1 MKEKLTT
8 IIKPISDFWKKR
20 SGKQKALFYSAA
32 GIIVILIA
40 IIVGLNSYKDYM
52 PLYSNLSPNETG
64 QIKDNLDS
72 KGIPYKINASGT
84 TISVPKKDVNT
95 LKVELAS
102 EGIPKTGEIDYSFF
116 SQNTQFGMTDKQFDV
131 LNKAA
136 METELSNLVTGI
148 SGVKSAQVMLSLP
161 QESDFVTDKAQQA
174 SASIVLRLN
183 AGYQLKQ
190 DQIQGLYRL
199 VSKSVPNLPEDNI
212 VIMDQYF
219 NYYDKKSDAG
229 DGNGGSTLSA
239 FQQQEKVKDGIQ
251 KDIQHQVQQML
262 GMMMGNDK
270 VMVNVSTDVD
280 FTKEKTKEK
289 LVEPADRDTLDG
301 LKVSTEHITETFRG
315 NNAAGVAGTGD
326 NQIPEFQGAD
336 GDNNGDYQRVEDR
349 VNNVFNHIT
358 NDIQKSPYQLQDLGI
373 QVMVEPPNAN
383 DPNSLPQ
390 QRIDDIK
397 GILDTIV
404 KTSLSN
410 GDQLTQDQLDSKS
423 VISVEK
429 FNGKLKAPKSSV
441 GNRHIWVYV
450 VAGIV
455 AAIIIA
461 LIIWLLFRGRGQEL
475 DEEEVFNDDVPL
487 QQESAQDLLTEAW
500 KQNSPEEQKRSQLE
514 TLAKDSP
521 EEFAKLLRTW
531 FADD

>member
-1 MKEKLTT
+1 MKEKFTT
-8 IIKPISDFWKKR
+8 IIKTVGDFWKKR

-52 PLYSNLSPNETG
+52 PLYSDLSPGETG

-102 EGIPKTGEIDYSFF
+102 EGIPKSGEIDYSFF

-161 QESDFVTDKAQQA
+161 QESDFVTDNSQQA
-174 SASIVLRLN
+174 SASIVLKLN

-190 DQIQGLYRL
+190 DQIQGLYHL
-199 VSKSVPNLPEDNI
+199 VSKSVPNLPENNI

-219 NYYDKKSDAG
+219 NYYDKKNDTV
-229 DGNGGSTLSA
+229 DGGSTLST

-262 GMMMGNDK
+262 DMMMGSNK

-289 LVEPADRDTLDG
+289 LVEPADKDTLDG

-326 NQIPEFQGAD
+326 NQIPEFQGTNGD
-336 GDNNGDYQRVEDR
+336 GNGDYQRVEDR

-390 QRIDDIK
+390 QRVDDIK

-423 VISVEK
+423 VISIEK
-429 FNGKLKAPKSSV
+429 FNGKLKAPAPSTGK
-441 GNRHIWVYV
+441 RKIWIYV

-461 LIIWLLFRGRGQEL
+461 LIIWLLFRGRTQEL
-475 DEEEVFNDDVPL
+475 DEDEDEVLGYDMTP
-487 QQESAQDLLTEAW
+487 QQEPAQDLLAEAW
-500 KQNSPEEQKRSQLE
+500 KQNNPEEKKRSQLE